1 MKATHIAL
9 AATLMAASG
18 TAAAQSANDAR
29 CLLLANAFANQ
40 SKEANQQKLAEDS
53 IYFYLGR
60 INGQPT
66 TAQIKAALDAQAKS
80 ITDANAGA
88 LMGDCVK
95 AVQMK
100 VQLLQ
105 SLAAQQ
111 QPAKPPAN
119 PQGR

>member
-1 MKATHIAL
+1 MKTTSIAL
-9 AATLMAASG
+9 AAALLATSA
-18 TAAAQSANDAR
+18 TATAQSAADVR
-29 CLLLANAFANQ
+29 CIVLSNAFAQQ
-40 SKEANQQKLAEDS
+40 SKDANQQKIAEDS

-66 TAQIKAALDAQAKS
+66 AAQMKALLEQQAK
-80 ITDANAGA
+80 TLTNATAGT

-95 AVQMK
+95 AVQAK

-105 SLAAQQ
+105 SLSQQ
-111 QPAKPPAN
+111 SKPPAQ